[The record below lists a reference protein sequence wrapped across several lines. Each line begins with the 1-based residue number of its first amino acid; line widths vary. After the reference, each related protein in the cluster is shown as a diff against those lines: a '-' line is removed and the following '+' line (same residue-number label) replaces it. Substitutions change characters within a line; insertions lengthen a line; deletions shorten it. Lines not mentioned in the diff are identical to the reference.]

1 MSFALWKSIAF
12 QHQGLSMAVTGMS
25 VCICVFVSTVY
36 QVVIAPGVLQA
47 SLLLNSGPPGHL
59 VVCLCVLLS
68 VFHFYSM
75 QKC

>member
-1 MSFALWKSIAF
+1 
-12 QHQGLSMAVTGMS
+12 MAVTGMS
-25 VCICVFVSTVY
+25 MSICVCYTSAY
-36 QVVIAPGVLQA
+36 QVVIAPGVLQT

-68 VFHFYSM
+68 VSHFYSM